1 MVDLK
6 LAFREPTLADAAW
19 AIPLLR
25 SCHRRCCEY
34 SYANMMMWR
43 HYYHT
48 QIAREGAFLM
58 MRFQS
63 ETPIDMVPVGGETRE
78 GIRLLLGHAREEGHP
93 LRLFGCNRED
103 VEQIEHWFPG
113 RFAFESHEADFDY
126 LYRQEDL
133 AGLAGKKYHSKRNHV
148 AAFTK
153 AHAWQ
158 YEPMTDRTI
167 PEVLAMAEQWYAE
180 RPDAAGELAAEKT
193 AVWEALRNHDK
204 MDLSGGLIRTDEKVV
219 AFTFGSP
226 LNEDTFDVH
235 VEKALSEYAGAY
247 TVINQEFAKTLS
259 GYTYI
264 NREND
269 VGVEGLRKAKQSYR
283 PAIWLEKYLCVEQ
296 QS

>member
-1 MVDLK
+1 
-6 LAFREPTLADAAW
+6 
-19 AIPLLR
+19 
-25 SCHRRCCEY
+25 
-34 SYANMMMWR
+34 
-43 HYYHT
+43 
-48 QIAREGAFLM
+48 
-58 MRFQS
+58 
-63 ETPIDMVPVGGETRE
+63 
-78 GIRLLLGHAREEGHP
+78 
-93 LRLFGCNRED
+93 
-103 VEQIEHWFPG
+103 
-113 RFAFESHEADFDY
+113 
-126 LYRQEDL
+126 
-133 AGLAGKKYHSKRNHV
+133 
-148 AAFTK
+148 
-153 AHAWQ
+153 
-158 YEPMTDRTI
+158 MTDRTI
-167 PEVLAMAEQWYAE
+167 PEMLAMAEQWYAE
-180 RPDAAGELAAEKT
+180 RPDAAGELAAEKA

-204 MDLSGGLIRTDEKVV
+204 MDLSGGLIRIDEKVV